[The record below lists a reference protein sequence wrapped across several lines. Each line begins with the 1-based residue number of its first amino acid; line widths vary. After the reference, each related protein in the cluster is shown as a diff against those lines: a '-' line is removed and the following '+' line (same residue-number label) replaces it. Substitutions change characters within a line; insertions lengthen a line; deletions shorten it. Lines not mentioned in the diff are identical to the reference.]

1 MRHKENFIALF
12 IDCDNISHRSIE
24 GIISELSKY
33 GIVHIRQ
40 AYGNWTKENLKNWEE
55 KLLAFA
61 IKPIQ
66 QFDYS
71 KNKNATDI
79 LMTIDAI
86 DLLHTKEIDAFAFA
100 TSDSDFTPVVMRV
113 QAEGIKVFGF
123 GEKKTPKPFMAA
135 CSQFIFT
142 EKLMEAS
149 TKVEEEAQTPHKERS
164 SSQTH
169 HHTRLTQEELC
180 RDEWLVNL
188 LHTAV
193 SQTMDEYGWAN
204 LSDVGQYI
212 NNSTSFSP
220 INYGYKKLSS
230 LIKESELF
238 DIALDEVSKQMS
250 IRDKNFKGFEV

>member
-1 MRHKENFIALF
+1 MPRAKTEDHIALF

-24 GIISELSKY
+24 GIINELSKY
-33 GIVHIRQ
+33 GVVNIRQ
-40 AYGNWTKENLKNWEE
+40 AYGNWTKDNLKNWED
-55 KLLAFA
+55 KLLEFA

-86 DLLHTKEIDAFAFA
+86 DLLHTKDIDAFAFA

-113 QAEGIKVFGF
+113 QAEGIKVYGF

-142 EKLMEAS
+142 EKLM
-149 TKVEEEAQTPHKERS
+149 TNYVEQVVQGTEPIEVRTTLERKTGKAMR
-164 SSQTH
+164 QDT
-169 HHTRLTQEELC
+169 
-180 RDEWLVNL
+180 WLVNVL
-188 LHTAV
+188 RTAV
-193 SQTMDEYGWAN
+193 EQTMDEDGWAN
-204 LSDVGQYI
+204 LANIGQYI

-220 INYGYKKLSS
+220 INFGYKKLSN
-230 LIKESELF
+230 LINEIDLF
-238 DIALDEVSKQMS
+238 DVYVDDESKIMS
-250 IRDKNFKGFEV
+250 IRDKRMGY

>member
-1 MRHKENFIALF
+1 MARTKAEDHIALF

-24 GIISELSKY
+24 GIINELSKY
-33 GIVHIRQ
+33 GIVNIRQ
-40 AYGNWTKENLKNWEE
+40 AYGNWTKDNLKNWEE
-55 KLLAFA
+55 KLLEFA

-86 DLLHTKEIDAFAFA
+86 DLLHTKDIDAFAFA

-113 QAEGIKVFGF
+113 QNEGIKVYGF

-142 EKLMEAS
+142 EQLMKQE
-149 TKVEEEAQTPHKERS
+149 THKDANNSEVRNTES
-164 SSQTH
+164 IHAALKKSGKEMRQ
-169 HHTRLTQEELC
+169 
-180 RDEWLVNL
+180 DIWLVNVL
-188 LHTAV
+188 QTALE
-193 SQTMDEYGWAN
+193 QTMDEDGWAA
-204 LSDVGQYI
+204 LSSIGQYI

-220 INYGYKKLSS
+220 INYGYKKLSN
-230 LIKESELF
+230 LISEIDLF
-238 DIALDEVSKQMS
+238 DIYLDSDTKQMS
-250 IRDKNFKGFEV
+250 IRQKVDC

>member
-1 MRHKENFIALF
+1 MTKKEDHIALF

-24 GIISELSKY
+24 GIINELSKY
-33 GIVHIRQ
+33 GVVNIRQ
-40 AYGNWTKENLKNWEE
+40 AYGNWTKDNLKNWED
-55 KLLAFA
+55 KLLEFA

-86 DLLHTKEIDAFAFA
+86 DLLHTKDIDAFAFA

-142 EKLMEAS
+142 EKLMVTS
-149 TKVEEEAQTPHKERS
+149 VKVEDENESDVNNAPVRKSSKEMR
-164 SSQTH
+164 QDT
-169 HHTRLTQEELC
+169 
-180 RDEWLVNL
+180 WLVNVL
-188 LHTAV
+188 RNAV
-193 SQTMDEYGWAN
+193 DHTMDEYGWAN
-204 LSDVGQYI
+204 LAEVGQYI

-220 INYGYKKLSS
+220 INYGYKKLSN
-230 LIKESELF
+230 LIKEIDLF
-238 DIALDEVSKQMS
+238 DIAYDDVTKQLS
-250 IRDKNFKGFEV
+250 IRDKRWKN

>member
-1 MRHKENFIALF
+1 MSQQNKEDRIALF

-24 GIISELSKY
+24 GIINELSKY
-33 GIVHIRQ
+33 GIVNIRQ
-40 AYGNWTKENLKNWEE
+40 AYGNWTKDNLKNWEE
-55 KLLAFA
+55 KLLEFA

-86 DLLHTKEIDAFAFA
+86 DLLHTKDIDAFAFA

-142 EKLMEAS
+142 EKLMKRESKTSNVA
-149 TKVEEEAQTPHKERS
+149 EEPLVTLER
-164 SSQTH
+164 QDGRKMRQDT
-169 HHTRLTQEELC
+169 
-180 RDEWLVNL
+180 WLVNVL
-188 LHTAV
+188 RNAV
-193 SQTMDEYGWAN
+193 EHTMDEGGWAN
-204 LSDVGQYI
+204 LSEVGQYI

-230 LIKESELF
+230 LIDAIDLF
-238 DIALDEVSKQMS
+238 DIYVDEESKMMS
-250 IRDKNFKGFEV
+250 VRDKKLGY

>member
-1 MRHKENFIALF
+1 MATIQNEDHIALF
-12 IDCDNISHRSIE
+12 IDCDNISHKAIE
-24 GIISELSKY
+24 GIINELSKY
-33 GIVHIRQ
+33 GVVNIRQ
-40 AYGNWTKENLKNWEE
+40 AYGNWTKDNLKNWED
-55 KLLAFA
+55 KLLQFA

-86 DLLHTKEIDAFAFA
+86 DLLHTKNIDAFAFA

-142 EKLMEAS
+142 EKLMKVD
-149 TKVEEEAQTPHKERS
+149 TKDPHMADIIITPTKKSSKEMRS
-164 SSQTH
+164 DT
-169 HHTRLTQEELC
+169 
-180 RDEWLVNL
+180 WLVNVL
-188 LHTAV
+188 RTAV
-193 SQTMDEYGWAN
+193 GQTMDADGWAN
-204 LSDVGQYI
+204 LADIGQYI

-220 INYGYKKLSS
+220 INYGYKKLSN
-230 LIKESELF
+230 LIDEIDLF
-238 DIALDEVSKQMS
+238 DVYVDENSKMMS
-250 IRDKNFKGFEV
+250 IRDKRFKTDL

>member
-1 MRHKENFIALF
+1 MATIQNEDHIALF
-12 IDCDNISHRSIE
+12 IDCDNISHKAIE
-24 GIISELSKY
+24 GIINELSKY
-33 GIVHIRQ
+33 GVVNIRQ
-40 AYGNWTKENLKNWEE
+40 AYGNWTKDNLKNWED
-55 KLLAFA
+55 KLLQFA

-86 DLLHTKEIDAFAFA
+86 DLLHTKNIDAFAFA

-142 EKLMEAS
+142 EKLMKVD
-149 TKVEEEAQTPHKERS
+149 TKDPHMADIIITPTKKSSKEMRS
-164 SSQTH
+164 DT
-169 HHTRLTQEELC
+169 
-180 RDEWLVNL
+180 WLVNVL
-188 LHTAV
+188 RTAV
-193 SQTMDEYGWAN
+193 EQTMDADGWAN
-204 LSDVGQYI
+204 LADIGQYI

-220 INYGYKKLSS
+220 INYGYKKLSN
-230 LIKESELF
+230 LIDEIDLF
-238 DIALDEVSKQMS
+238 DVYVDENSKMMS
-250 IRDKNFKGFEV
+250 IRDKRFKTDL

>member
-1 MRHKENFIALF
+1 MPRTKTEDHIALF

-24 GIISELSKY
+24 GIINELSKY
-33 GIVHIRQ
+33 GVVNIRQ
-40 AYGNWTKENLKNWEE
+40 AYGNWTKDNLKNWED
-55 KLLAFA
+55 KLLEFA

-86 DLLHTKEIDAFAFA
+86 DLLHTKDIDAFAFA

-113 QAEGIKVFGF
+113 QNEGIKVFGF

-142 EKLMEAS
+142 EKLTGTTRARGES
-149 TKVEEEAQTPHKERS
+149 TPTDVMQAPVRKSGKEMR
-164 SSQTH
+164 QDT
-169 HHTRLTQEELC
+169 
-180 RDEWLVNL
+180 WLVNVL
-188 LHTAV
+188 RTAV
-193 SQTMDEYGWAN
+193 EQTMDEDGWAN
-204 LSDVGQYI
+204 LAGIGQYI

-220 INYGYKKLSS
+220 INFGYKKLSN
-230 LIKESELF
+230 LIDEIDLF
-238 DIALDEVSKQMS
+238 DVYVDKETKIMS
-250 IRDKNFKGFEV
+250 IRDKRMGN

>member
-1 MRHKENFIALF
+1 MSKKEDHIALF
-12 IDCDNISHRSIE
+12 IDCDNISYRSIE
-24 GIISELSKY
+24 GIINELSKY
-33 GIVHIRQ
+33 GIVNIRQ
-40 AYGNWTKENLKNWEE
+40 AYGNWTKDNLKNWEE
-55 KLLAFA
+55 KLLEFA

-86 DLLHTKEIDAFAFA
+86 DLLHTKDIDAFAFA

-142 EKLMEAS
+142 EKLMATVNKQHVDEEDLSEAPVRKS
-149 TKVEEEAQTPHKERS
+149 GKEMK
-164 SSQTH
+164 QDT
-169 HHTRLTQEELC
+169 
-180 RDEWLVNL
+180 WLVNVL
-188 LHTAV
+188 RNAV
-193 SQTMDEYGWAN
+193 DHTMDEYGWAN
-204 LSDVGQYI
+204 LADIGTYI

-220 INYGYKKLSS
+220 INFGYKKLSN
-230 LIKESELF
+230 LIKEIDLF
-238 DIALDEVSKQMS
+238 DIAFDEVSKQMS
-250 IRDKNFKGFEV
+250 IRDKRMGN

>member
-1 MRHKENFIALF
+1 MAKSKTEDHIALF

-24 GIISELSKY
+24 GIINELSKY
-33 GIVHIRQ
+33 GVVNIRQ
-40 AYGNWTKENLKNWEE
+40 AYGNWTKDNLKNWED
-55 KLLAFA
+55 KLLEFA

-86 DLLHTKEIDAFAFA
+86 DLLHTKDIDAFAFA

-113 QAEGIKVFGF
+113 QAEGIRVYGF

-142 EKLMEAS
+142 EKLMTNVTHS
-149 TKVEEEAQTPHKERS
+149 TESVDTVQAPVRQSGKEMR
-164 SSQTH
+164 QDT
-169 HHTRLTQEELC
+169 
-180 RDEWLVNL
+180 WLVNVL
-188 LHTAV
+188 RTAV
-193 SQTMDEYGWAN
+193 EQTMDEDGWAN
-204 LSDVGQYI
+204 LADIGQYI

-220 INYGYKKLSS
+220 INFGYKKLSN
-230 LIKESELF
+230 LIDEIDLF
-238 DIALDEVSKQMS
+238 DIYVDEGTKQMS
-250 IRDKNFKGFEV
+250 IRDKRYH

>member
-1 MRHKENFIALF
+1 MTKKEDHIALF

-24 GIISELSKY
+24 GIINELSKY
-33 GIVHIRQ
+33 GIVNIRQ
-40 AYGNWTKENLKNWEE
+40 AYGNWTKDNLKNWED
-55 KLLAFA
+55 KLLEFA

-86 DLLHTKEIDAFAFA
+86 DLLHTKDIDAFAFA

-142 EKLMEAS
+142 EKLMATS
-149 TKVEEEAQTPHKERS
+149 TTQQVDEDSVTTAPARKSGKEMR
-164 SSQTH
+164 QDT
-169 HHTRLTQEELC
+169 
-180 RDEWLVNL
+180 WLVNVL
-188 LHTAV
+188 RNAV
-193 SQTMDEYGWAN
+193 DHTMDEYGWAN
-204 LSDVGQYI
+204 LADIGTYI

-220 INYGYKKLSS
+220 INFGYKKLSN
-230 LIKESELF
+230 LIKEIDLF
-238 DIALDEVSKQMS
+238 DIAFDDVSKQMS
-250 IRDKNFKGFEV
+250 IRDKRMGN